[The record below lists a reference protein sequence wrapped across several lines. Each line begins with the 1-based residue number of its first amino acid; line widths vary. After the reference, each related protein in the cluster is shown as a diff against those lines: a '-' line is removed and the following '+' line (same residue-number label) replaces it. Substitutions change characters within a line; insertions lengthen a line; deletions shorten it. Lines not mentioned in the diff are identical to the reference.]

1 MIKLLTNFIS
11 TDIPPGPKLLKLKH
25 IINFQK
31 GGTLFYVASLMLYY
45 KNFNKTAFTY
55 LALHGTYGLIWLLK
69 DRIFP
74 DAGWERRSTILSSIA
89 SFLTVLGPYWV
100 SPYLII
106 KNRVD
111 ISNWRIALCISLHTM
126 GCVTMMASDTQKYF
140 QLKQGVK
147 LIKDG
152 WFKKSRNTNYL
163 GEMMIYLTYAM
174 MGNSKIPYYIL
185 AYVWSILFFP
195 NMIAKDNRLIKKEG
209 GEQYISESNL
219 LIPKL
224 NN

>member
-1 MIKLLTNFIS
+1 MIKQLTNFIS
-11 TDIPPGPKLLKLKH
+11 TDIPPGKKYLKLKH

-69 DRIFP
+69 DKIFP
-74 DAGWERRSTILSSIA
+74 DAGWERRSTVLSSIA
-89 SFLTVLGPYWV
+89 SFLTVLGPYWI

-106 KNRVD
+106 KNKVD
-111 ISNWRIALCISLHTM
+111 INNCRLALCISLHTL

-152 WFKKSRNTNYL
+152 WFKNSRNTNYL

-174 MGNSKIPYYIL
+174 MGNSKIPYYVL
-185 AYVWSILFFP
+185 AYIWSILFIP
-195 NMIAKDNRLIKKEG
+195 NMLDKDDRIAKKDG

-219 LIPKL
+219 LIPKF

>member
-1 MIKLLTNFIS
+1 MIRRLTKFIS
-11 TDIPPGPKLLKLKH
+11 TDIPPGPKFLKLKH

-31 GGTLFYVASLMLYY
+31 GGTSLYVLALMLYY
-45 KNFNKTAFTY
+45 KNFNKTAWTY

-69 DRIFP
+69 DKIFP
-74 DAGWERRSTILSSIA
+74 DRSWERKSTILSSIA

-106 KNRVD
+106 KNGIN
-111 ISNWRIALCISLHTM
+111 ISNWRIAICISLHTL
-126 GCVTMMASDTQKYF
+126 GCVTMMASDTQKHF
-140 QLKQGVK
+140 ELLSGKK
-147 LIKDG
+147 LVNDG

-185 AYVWSILFFP
+185 GYIWSILFFP
-195 NMIAKDNRLIKKEG
+195 NMYAKDKSILKKEG
-209 GEQYISESNL
+209 GKQYITQSNL

-224 NN
+224 